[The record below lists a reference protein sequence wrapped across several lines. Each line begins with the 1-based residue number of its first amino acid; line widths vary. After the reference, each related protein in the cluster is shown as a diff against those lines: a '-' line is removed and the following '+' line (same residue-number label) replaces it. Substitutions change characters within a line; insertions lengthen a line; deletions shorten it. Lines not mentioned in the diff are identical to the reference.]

1 MHYTTSATIVQIAFV
16 NLPFLVS
23 RAVVFIKFGKDEST
37 FVAKDG
43 IAIGLSILE
52 IRKLRRLRRVEQE
65 DQVV

>member
-1 MHYTTSATIVQIAFV
+1 M
-16 NLPFLVS
+16 
-23 RAVVFIKFGKDEST
+23 VFIKFGKDEST
-37 FVAKDG
+37 FVAKNG

>member
-1 MHYTTSATIVQIAFV
+1 MHYTTSVTIVQIAFV

-37 FVAKDG
+37 FVAKNG
-43 IAIGLSILE
+43 IAIVLSILE
-52 IRKLRRLRRVEQE
+52 IRNLRRLRRVKRE